1 MSVMVAIKKKKR
13 TADVRSGVT
22 PAVTRWH
29 TRPSKRN
36 PAQSPKTKR
45 GFYFHQ
51 WAWVDSNYRP
61 HAYQI

>member
-36 PAQSPKTKR
+36 STRSPKTKR
-45 GFYFHQ
+45 GFNFQQ
-51 WAWVDSNYRP
+51 WAWVGSNCRR